1 MTTDSPLSGLPLI
14 LFDGACGTSLQR
26 LQLPPASWDGHDGC
40 NEYLNL
46 SCPGA
51 VTAMHRAFVE
61 AGANVIETNTFG
73 ANRLVLGEF
82 GLADRAAEINRAAVG
97 HARAA
102 IGGRPGVF
110 VCGSIGPGTKLALL
124 DQVPVE
130 ALAAATAEQVEALAT
145 AGADLL
151 IFETCQDLLQVKTA
165 LVACFDTL
173 EHLGRG
179 IPVMVSVTIESAGTM
194 LAGCDIATVA
204 AALAPF
210 PLFSLGLNCAA
221 GPRELGPRVAAL
233 ARLWPGRLSVMPNAG
248 LPIVRDGQTHYP
260 LDPAAFADATRRF
273 VTELGVSI
281 VGGCCGTTTEHI
293 AALKTALRGAVPA
306 SRRPPPPAP
315 AVTSAY
321 GIQPLRPEIPPF
333 LIGERLNANGSKAF
347 RDTLLAGDL
356 AGALPIAQRQEAQGA
371 MALDLCAAYAGRD
384 EVADMAALVRLLRT
398 GSKLPVM
405 VDSTRPEVIETA
417 LRLHPGRC
425 IVNSVNLEDGGANLD
440 RVCRLARRYGAAV
453 VALTIHEGGMAMT
466 ADDKLATARRI
477 HARAV
482 GHHGLRPEDLLFDA
496 LTFTIGS
503 GEASLR
509 GAAAATLEAIR
520 RIKNELPGVG
530 TVLGVSNISFGLAPA
545 ARRILNSVFLHE
557 AVAVGLDAAIVDVAR
572 ILPLHAIDEAARRV
586 ALGLIHNRD
595 PGGGE
600 TALAAF
606 IRHFA
611 AAPAE
616 AGGRGETAA
625 GPAARPETR
634 VAEAILRGDRESL
647 GEPLD
652 ELLHVL
658 PAGDIVRDILV
669 PAMQQVG
676 RLFASGEMLL
686 PFVLQSAEAMK
697 AAVGHLA
704 PALEGGARTAGPS
717 VLLATVAGDVH
728 DIGKNLVDIILSNNG
743 YTVHNLGIK
752 VPAATLI
759 EKARE
764 LQPAVIGLSGLLVKS
779 ALLMK
784 ENLAEFRAAGLTQ
797 PVLLGGAA
805 LTPGFVAC
813 ECAPCYDA
821 PVVYCADAFDG
832 LRALRAF
839 EAGTLQG
846 TPPPTAAPAHASA
859 GAAAREAADAPVRD
873 HSVPAA
879 PFLGARQVAGVP
891 LEDLLPYV
899 NETALFATRW
909 GYHRKG
915 LPPERH
921 AALLRDEAR
930 PRYRALL
937 QRLRDEQLLDA
948 AVSYGYFR
956 ARAAGET
963 LHLEAPE
970 GAVAFTF
977 PRQPFA
983 PGLCLV
989 DYFRTAEEGGDLV
1002 GAFVVTVGHRLPAAI
1017 EALRAADRY
1026 QDYLLLHG
1034 LSVELAE
1041 ALAACWHARMRR
1053 ELGIGKHAG
1062 ARFSFGYP
1070 AAPDLERQRPLLA
1083 LLQAERIGISLT
1095 ESCQMVPEQSTSA
1108 LVVHHPQA
1116 HYFAM

>member
-1 MTTDSPLSGLPLI
+1 
-14 LFDGACGTSLQR
+14 
-26 LQLPPASWDGHDGC
+26 
-40 NEYLNL
+40 
-46 SCPGA
+46 
-51 VTAMHRAFVE
+51 
-61 AGANVIETNTFG
+61 
-73 ANRLVLGEF
+73 
-82 GLADRAAEINRAAVG
+82 
-97 HARAA
+97 
-102 IGGRPGVF
+102 
-110 VCGSIGPGTKLALL
+110 
-124 DQVPVE
+124 
-130 ALAAATAEQVEALAT
+130 
-145 AGADLL
+145 
-151 IFETCQDLLQVKTA
+151 
-165 LVACFDTL
+165 
-173 EHLGRG
+173 
-179 IPVMVSVTIESAGTM
+179 
-194 LAGCDIATVA
+194 
-204 AALAPF
+204 
-210 PLFSLGLNCAA
+210 
-221 GPRELGPRVAAL
+221 
-233 ARLWPGRLSVMPNAG
+233 
-248 LPIVRDGQTHYP
+248 
-260 LDPAAFADATRRF
+260 
-273 VTELGVSI
+273 
-281 VGGCCGTTTEHI
+281 
-293 AALKTALRGAVPA
+293 
-306 SRRPPPPAP
+306 
-315 AVTSAY
+315 
-321 GIQPLRPEIPPF
+321 

-384 EVADMAALVRLLRT
+384 EATDMAALVRLLRT

-405 VDSTRPEVIETA
+405 VDSTRFEVIETA

-482 GHHGLRPEDLLFDA
+482 GHHGLRPQDLLFDA

-520 RIKNELPGVG
+520 RLKAELPGVG
-530 TVLGVSNISFGLAPA
+530 TVLGIINISYGLAPA

-557 AVAVGLDAAIVDVAR
+557 AVAAGLDAAIVDVAR
-572 ILPLHAIDEAARRV
+572 ILPLHAIAEAARRV
-586 ALGLIHNRD
+586 TLDLIYNRD
-595 PGGGE
+595 LGGGE

-611 AAPAE
+611 AAPAD
-616 AGGRGETAA
+616 AGGPGARPA

-634 VAEAILRGDRESL
+634 VTEAILRGDRESL
-647 GEPLD
+647 DEPLA
-652 ELLHVL
+652 ELLHVM

-704 PALEGGARTAGPS
+704 PALESGARTAGPS

-764 LQPAVIGLSGLLVKS
+764 LKPAVIGLSGLLVKS

-805 LTPGFVAC
+805 LTPGFVAR
-813 ECAPCYDA
+813 ECAPCYGA

-832 LRALRAF
+832 LRALREC
-839 EAGTLQG
+839 EAGTLKG
-846 TPPPTAAPAHASA
+846 TPLPPVADQPQASSA
-859 GAAAREAADAPVRD
+859 AAARGADSPVRD
-873 HSVPAA
+873 HPVPAA
-879 PFLGARQVAGVP
+879 PFLGVRQVIGVP
-891 LEDLLPYV
+891 LEDLLPFV

-915 LPPERH
+915 IPPERH
-921 AALLRDEAR
+921 AALLRDEAQ

-937 QRLRDEQLLDA
+937 QRLRDEHLLEA

-963 LHLEAPE
+963 LHLEAP
-970 GAVAFTF
+970 GGGVAFTF

-983 PGLCLV
+983 PGICLA
-989 DYFRTAEEGGDLV
+989 DYFRTAEEGGDLA
-1002 GAFVVTVGHRLPAAI
+1002 GAFVAT
-1017 EALRAADRY
+1017 
-1026 QDYLLLHG
+1026 
-1034 LSVELAE
+1034 
-1041 ALAACWHARMRR
+1041 
-1053 ELGIGKHAG
+1053 
-1062 ARFSFGYP
+1062 
-1070 AAPDLERQRPLLA
+1070 
-1083 LLQAERIGISLT
+1083 
-1095 ESCQMVPEQSTSA
+1095 
-1108 LVVHHPQA
+1108 
-1116 HYFAM
+1116 

>member
-1 MTTDSPLSGLPLI
+1 M
-14 LFDGACGTSLQR
+14 
-26 LQLPPASWDGHDGC
+26 
-40 NEYLNL
+40 
-46 SCPGA
+46 
-51 VTAMHRAFVE
+51 
-61 AGANVIETNTFG
+61 
-73 ANRLVLGEF
+73 
-82 GLADRAAEINRAAVG
+82 
-97 HARAA
+97 
-102 IGGRPGVF
+102 
-110 VCGSIGPGTKLALL
+110 
-124 DQVPVE
+124 
-130 ALAAATAEQVEALAT
+130 
-145 AGADLL
+145 
-151 IFETCQDLLQVKTA
+151 
-165 LVACFDTL
+165 
-173 EHLGRG
+173 
-179 IPVMVSVTIESAGTM
+179 
-194 LAGCDIATVA
+194 
-204 AALAPF
+204 
-210 PLFSLGLNCAA
+210 
-221 GPRELGPRVAAL
+221 
-233 ARLWPGRLSVMPNAG
+233 
-248 LPIVRDGQTHYP
+248 
-260 LDPAAFADATRRF
+260 
-273 VTELGVSI
+273 
-281 VGGCCGTTTEHI
+281 
-293 AALKTALRGAVPA
+293 
-306 SRRPPPPAP
+306 
-315 AVTSAY
+315 
-321 GIQPLRPEIPPF
+321 
-333 LIGERLNANGSKAF
+333 
-347 RDTLLAGDL
+347 
-356 AGALPIAQRQEAQGA
+356 
-371 MALDLCAAYAGRD
+371 
-384 EVADMAALVRLLRT
+384 
-398 GSKLPVM
+398 
-405 VDSTRPEVIETA
+405 
-417 LRLHPGRC
+417 
-425 IVNSVNLEDGGANLD
+425 
-440 RVCRLARRYGAAV
+440 
-453 VALTIHEGGMAMT
+453 
-466 ADDKLATARRI
+466 
-477 HARAV
+477 
-482 GHHGLRPEDLLFDA
+482 
-496 LTFTIGS
+496 
-503 GEASLR
+503 
-509 GAAAATLEAIR
+509 
-520 RIKNELPGVG
+520 
-530 TVLGVSNISFGLAPA
+530 
-545 ARRILNSVFLHE
+545 
-557 AVAVGLDAAIVDVAR
+557 
-572 ILPLHAIDEAARRV
+572 
-586 ALGLIHNRD
+586 
-595 PGGGE
+595 
-600 TALAAF
+600 
-606 IRHFA
+606 
-611 AAPAE
+611 
-616 AGGRGETAA
+616 
-625 GPAARPETR
+625 
-634 VAEAILRGDRESL
+634 
-647 GEPLD
+647 
-652 ELLHVL
+652 
-658 PAGDIVRDILV
+658 RDILV

-956 ARAAGET
+956 ARAADET